1 MNSPSPDRE
10 GPRSTPTA
18 MLSTAGEV
26 RADRV
31 IAGVQRRQPV
41 QVDLE
46 RHLTGGKGFQ
56 QIDQRPAREQPAR
69 RLGQFH
75 RIRLPEREPVQAVLL
90 TRPPRRD
97 DDEGSVHIIAL
108 LDRFPAQRWRRATL
122 LTEPCCPFRGQS
134 HPPLPGLLPPS
145 GPRRRLSDEPIDLR
159 LVRGDRLVR
168 EIELRRLGAGW
179 RWRAG
184 GVADTRGLGADWM
197 VATTVERAGR

>member
-69 RLGQFH
+69 RPGSISPDLPAGATAGSG
-75 RIRLPEREPVQAVLL
+75 RIA
-90 TRPPRRD
+90 
-97 DDEGSVHIIAL
+97 DE
-108 LDRFPAQRWRRATL
+108 ATA
-122 LTEPCCPFRGQS
+122 
-134 HPPLPGLLPPS
+134 PG
-145 GPRRRLSDEPIDLR
+145 
-159 LVRGDRLVR
+159 
-168 EIELRRLGAGW
+168 
-179 RWRAG
+179 
-184 GVADTRGLGADWM
+184 
-197 VATTVERAGR
+197 